1 MANNNVIKTR
11 IKQKIDSL
19 SNWIANDPILLQ
31 GEIGI
36 VQGDYPKIKIGNGVS
51 KFSQLPYSNNSI
63 TVGTSDSLST
73 VSDLSI
79 ITVTPEEYSEK
90 LNSGISDNQLYIVSS
105 DQLYG
110 FDNPIKY
117 VGDGTEA
124 TDAATVGQLSN
135 YIQDLSSS
143 TDKTISTKLNS
154 YLPISGGN
162 ITSNLSVTGTLSSK
176 TSAILSVT
184 KATSLSTTYL
194 SVQSLT
200 GLSASGKNL
209 CNIISTELDK
219 RSAVYVGNNQELS
232 LANNLS
238 IRVVSPEDYAGILAG
253 GTVPSN
259 EINIVSADYL
269 YAYGKPINYVGDGV
283 LSNDAVTV
291 NQLSNQEAQLKEYV
305 DNALTSKAN
314 TQHNHDST
322 YLKLTG
328 GNISGNLS
336 TSGNISSNGTSNFFK
351 SLNFGGT
358 ALDAGL
364 KTRGICGTGSDGK
377 TKAGLFLNYDGSTL
391 PPSDYL
397 NQNEGRGIYA
407 CGGDSNAL
415 VIRKIDL
422 CSYLQDYSSITSVE
436 NLSNKLSSEISS
448 VKNTIPSILINN
460 EKSNTLQINQLT
472 PEEYSEKLSENNIQ
486 NNEVNI
492 ISSDY
497 LYAFDKPIK
506 YVADG
511 EEATDAA
518 TVNQLSSVSAQIQ
531 SNIDSHTHSSQ
542 YLALSGGN
550 ISGTL
555 SVKQLSVSSITNIS
569 VGGSKLSTLISSA
582 YNTADQQLSNSLTT
596 LIDQKSTIY
605 VGANSSLLSIQELSI
620 VKLTPEE
627 YAEKLNAGSIP
638 NNELDV
644 ISSDQLYGYDK
655 PIKYVADGE
664 ENTDAATVGQL
675 KNILSGITLSSS
687 DTTECVRVLK
697 LILQRFGGSSTI

>member
-1 MANNNVIKTR
+1 MANNNLIKTR
-11 IKQKIDSL
+11 IKQKIDSF
-19 SNWIANDPILLQ
+19 SNWITNDPILLQ

-36 VQGDYPKIKIGNGVS
+36 VQGDYPKIKIGDGVS
-51 KFSQLPYSNNSI
+51 KFSQLPYSNNNI
-63 TVGTSDSLST
+63 TVGTADSLST

-105 DQLYG
+105 DYLYG

-143 TDKTISTKLNS
+143 TDQTIQAKLNS

-162 ITSNLSVTGTLSSK
+162 ITSNLSVSGTLSSK

-184 KATSLSTTYL
+184 KATRLSTTYL
-194 SVQSLT
+194 SVQNLT

-238 IRVVSPEDYAGILAG
+238 IRVVSPEDYAGILVS

-269 YAYGKPINYVGDGV
+269 YAYGKPINYVADGI
-283 LSNDAVTV
+283 LSN
-291 NQLSNQEAQLKEYV
+291 
-305 DNALTSKAN
+305 
-314 TQHNHDST
+314 
-322 YLKLTG
+322 
-328 GNISGNLS
+328 
-336 TSGNISSNGTSNFFK
+336 
-351 SLNFGGT
+351 
-358 ALDAGL
+358 
-364 KTRGICGTGSDGK
+364 
-377 TKAGLFLNYDGSTL
+377 
-391 PPSDYL
+391 
-397 NQNEGRGIYA
+397 
-407 CGGDSNAL
+407 
-415 VIRKIDL
+415 
-422 CSYLQDYSSITSVE
+422 
-436 NLSNKLSSEISS
+436 
-448 VKNTIPSILINN
+448 
-460 EKSNTLQINQLT
+460 
-472 PEEYSEKLSENNIQ
+472 
-486 NNEVNI
+486 
-492 ISSDY
+492 
-497 LYAFDKPIK
+497 
-506 YVADG
+506 
-511 EEATDAA
+511 DAA
-518 TVNQLSSVSAQIQ
+518 TVNQLSLVSSQIQ
-531 SNIDSHTHSSQ
+531 NNINQHTHSSQ

-550 ISGTL
+550 ITGTL

-569 VGGSKLSTLISSA
+569 VGGKNLSNLISST
-582 YNTADQQLSNSLTT
+582 YNDADQQLSNSLTT
-596 LIDQKSTIY
+596 LIGQKSTIY
-605 VGANSSLLSIQELSI
+605 VGANSSLLSTQELSI

-697 LILQRFGGSSTI
+697 LILQRFGGTSTI

>member
-1 MANNNVIKTR
+1 MANEKVIKTR

-19 SNWIANDPILLQ
+19 GNWITHDPILLQ

-36 VQGDYPKIKIGNGVS
+36 VQGDYPKIKIGDGVS
-51 KFSQLPYSNNSI
+51 KFSQLPYSNNNI

-90 LNSGISDNQLYIVSS
+90 LNSGISDNQLYVVSS
-105 DQLYG
+105 DYLYG
-110 FDNPIKY
+110 FNNPIKY

-124 TDAATVGQLSN
+124 TDAATVNQLSN

-143 TDKTISTKLNS
+143 TDKAISTKLNS

-184 KATSLSTTYL
+184 KATRLSTTYL
-194 SVQSLT
+194 SVQNLT

-291 NQLSNQEAQLKEYV
+291 NQLSNQEAAIKEYV

-314 TQHNHDST
+314 NQHNHDVT

-336 TSGNISSNGTSNFFK
+336 TSGNISSDGSANFFK
-351 SLNFGGT
+351 SLRFGGT

-364 KTRGICGTGSDGK
+364 KTRGICGTDSSGINKG
-377 TKAGLFLNYDGSTL
+377 GLFLNYDGSTI
-391 PPSDYL
+391 PTSVYM
-397 NQNEGRGIYA
+397 NYNEGRGVFA

-415 VIRKIDL
+415 VIRKLDL
-422 CSYLQDYSSITSVE
+422 CSYLGDYTTKFDT
-436 NLSNKLSSEISS
+436 NYLSSEISS
-448 VKNTIPSILINN
+448 NIKNIPEIYIGNASQQTRQYSL
-460 EKSNTLQINQLT
+460 SINQLS
-472 PEEYSEKLSENNIQ
+472 PEEYSEKLQQTIND
-486 NNEVNI
+486 NEINI
-492 ISSDY
+492 ISADY
-497 LYAFDKPIK
+497 LYAYDKPIK
-506 YVADG
+506 YVGDG

-518 TVNQLSSVSAQIQ
+518 TINQLSTI
-531 SNIDSHTHSSQ
+531 SSTISEQ
-542 YLALSGGN
+542 LTSFLKLSGGN
-550 ISGTL
+550 VTGTISAN
-555 SVKQLSVSSITNIS
+555 QLSVPSIKNIS
-569 VGGSKLSTLISSA
+569 SNGKNLSNLISSA
-582 YNTADQQLSNSLTT
+582 YTTADKQLSNSLTT
-596 LIDQKSTIY
+596 LIDNKSTVYI
-605 VGANSSLLSIQELSI
+605 GDTSSLNKTTDLSIYKLSQA
-620 VKLTPEE
+620 E
-627 YAEKLNAGSIP
+627 YAEKLFNNAVIP
-638 NNELDV
+638 NNELNV
-644 ISSDQLYGYDK
+644 VQPGQLYGYDK
-655 PIKYVADGE
+655 PIKYVGNGE
-664 ENTDAATVGQL
+664 EASDAATYGQL
-675 KNILSGITLSSS
+675 TNILSGITIS
-687 DTTECVRVLK
+687 DTTAAECARVLK

>member
-1 MANNNVIKTR
+1 MANEKVIKTR

-19 SNWIANDPILLQ
+19 SNWITHDPILLQ

-36 VQGDYPKIKIGNGVS
+36 VQGDYPKIKIGDGVS
-51 KFSQLPYSNNSI
+51 KFSQLPYSNNNI

-90 LNSGISDNQLYIVSS
+90 LNSGISDNQLYVVSS
-105 DQLYG
+105 DYLYG
-110 FDNPIKY
+110 FNNPIKY

-124 TDAATVGQLSN
+124 TDAATVNQLSN

-143 TDKTISTKLNS
+143 TDKAISTKLNS

-184 KATSLSTTYL
+184 KATRLSTTYL
-194 SVQSLT
+194 SVQNLT

-291 NQLSNQEAQLKEYV
+291 NQLSNQEAAIKEYV

-314 TQHNHDST
+314 NQHNHDVT

-336 TSGNISSNGTSNFFK
+336 TSGNISSDGSANFFK
-351 SLNFGGT
+351 SLRFGGT

-364 KTRGICGTGSDGK
+364 KTRGICGTDSSGINKG
-377 TKAGLFLNYDGSTL
+377 GLFLNYDGSTI
-391 PPSDYL
+391 PTSVYM
-397 NQNEGRGIYA
+397 NYNEGRGVFA

-415 VIRKIDL
+415 VIRKLDL
-422 CSYLQDYSSITSVE
+422 CSYLGDYTTKFDT
-436 NLSNKLSSEISS
+436 NYLSSEISS
-448 VKNTIPSILINN
+448 NIKNIPEIYIGNASQQTRQYSL
-460 EKSNTLQINQLT
+460 SINQLS
-472 PEEYSEKLSENNIQ
+472 PEEYSEKLQQTIND
-486 NNEVNI
+486 NEINI
-492 ISSDY
+492 ISADY
-497 LYAFDKPIK
+497 LYAYDKPIK
-506 YVADG
+506 YVGDG

-518 TVNQLSSVSAQIQ
+518 TINQLSTI
-531 SNIDSHTHSSQ
+531 SSTISEQ
-542 YLALSGGN
+542 LTSFLKLSGGN
-550 ISGTL
+550 VTGTISAN
-555 SVKQLSVSSITNIS
+555 QLSVPSIKNIS
-569 VGGSKLSTLISSA
+569 SNGKNLSNLISSA
-582 YNTADQQLSNSLTT
+582 YTTADKQLSNSLTT
-596 LIDQKSTIY
+596 LIDNKSTVYI
-605 VGANSSLLSIQELSI
+605 GDTSSLNKTTDLSIYKLSQA
-620 VKLTPEE
+620 E
-627 YAEKLNAGSIP
+627 YAEKLFNNAVIP
-638 NNELDV
+638 NNELNV
-644 ISSDQLYGYDK
+644 VQPGQLYGYDK
-655 PIKYVADGE
+655 PIKYVGNGE
-664 ENTDAATVGQL
+664 EASDAATYGQL
-675 KNILSGITLSSS
+675 TNILSGITIS
-687 DTTECVRVLK
+687 DTTAAECARVLK